1 MRSRWR
7 GVAAGPAPRVAAA
20 ALPAFAGGAA
30 PPSPTESAQAIKWA
44 RARDINARYRTVVDT
59 SGLVEIA
66 GASRVVDPTD
76 LAGLCTAR
84 QEVVALARGR
94 TEIELGELGE
104 WRDRIS
110 DEKRS
115 ALLRLLGVAASFDG
129 DMDTAARQFAAAR
142 DLLAGQVEEYPDLRP
157 RLLALEETLGVAHMR
172 RGEIDNCLMN
182 PRSDPGPFPLRPG
195 RHHPRPQG
203 AADGRTSFQGYLARD
218 PTDLQVRWPLNLAY
232 KVLGRYPQ
240 DVPWAQF

>member
-7 GVAAGPAPRVAAA
+7 WVAAVPAALVAAA
-20 ALPAFAGGAA
+20 ALTAFAGWAA
-30 PPSPTESAQAIKWA
+30 PPSPTESAQAINWA

-84 QEVVALARGR
+84 QEIVALARGK
-94 TEIELGELGE
+94 TEIELRELGDG
-104 WRDRIS
+104 RDPIS

-129 DMDTAARQFAAAR
+129 DMDTAGRPFPPAR
-142 DLLAGQVEEYPDLRP
+142 DLLAGQDEGNPDLRP
-157 RLLALEETLGVAHMR
+157 RLPALEETLGVAPMR
-172 RGEIDNCLMN
+172 RGGAGNSAM
-182 PRSDPGPFPLRPG
+182 RPSVD
-195 RHHPRPQG
+195 RN
-203 AADGRTSFQGYLARD
+203 
-218 PTDLQVRWPLNLAY
+218 W
-232 KVLGRYPQ
+232 
-240 DVPWAQF
+240 